1 MIAPGERLQIDQY
14 SMSFYGD
21 FVSNRRI
28 ALNIDGERREWQ
40 CWMRLT
46 IDGGGVTLRL
56 GGVPGFAWLGMKR
69 DLISQSYTTHV
80 DQLLV
85 VRAN

>member
-1 MIAPGERLQIDQY
+1 
-14 SMSFYGD
+14 MSFYGD

-56 GGVPGFAWLGMKR
+56 GGVPGFAWLG
-69 DLISQSYTTHV
+69 YE
-80 DQLLV
+80 
-85 VRAN
+85 A

>member
-1 MIAPGERLQIDQY
+1 
-14 SMSFYGD
+14 MSFDGD
-21 FVSNRRI
+21 FVSKRRI

-56 GGVPGFAWLGMKR
+56 GGVPASPGWGMKR
-69 DLISQSYTTHV
+69 DLISQSYTTHF

-85 VRAN
+85 VCAK